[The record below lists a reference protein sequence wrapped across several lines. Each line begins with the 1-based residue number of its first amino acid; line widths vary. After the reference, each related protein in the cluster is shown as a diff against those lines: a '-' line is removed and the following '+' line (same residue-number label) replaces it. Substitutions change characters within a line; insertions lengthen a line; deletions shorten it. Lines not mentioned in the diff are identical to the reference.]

1 MIKSILRTLRGKA
14 VPVLLSAALL
24 LTGVM
29 SINLI
34 KSLQGDAR
42 VINYTGIVRGAAQR
56 LVKKELNHLPDD
68 ILIARLDGI
77 LSGLS
82 DGSNELDLIRLPNAA
97 FQDLLAKMK
106 KEWAEI
112 KVEIVR
118 YRQGGSGEALLR
130 LSEDYF
136 VLADRTVLAA
146 ELFTE
151 ESVQDA
157 KNALLYMNLAFIFLA
172 GLSALSAFYHEQRRK
187 RLEEAEE
194 ANRQKSERL
203 LRLSQELLVPMNEI
217 SEVMYVSDIDTYA
230 LLFLND
236 VGKKAFHLDEKSD
249 MKCYEALQGRDAPC
263 PFCNIPLMK
272 ANETYTWEFTNPLT
286 KRHYLLKDRLM
297 EWEGRMARMEIA
309 FDITETANEKM
320 EMRDRLE
327 RDRILVEC
335 LRELHRNHNMEQAT
349 GYVLEQVGKLFSAGR
364 AYVFQFHGESLSNT
378 SEWCAQGVEPQIH
391 NLQNLPQSEFAV
403 WLDMFHKQEN
413 LIIDE
418 VEKLKGTMIQGYELL
433 VAQGIERAVLVPL
446 EREGKVD
453 GFIGL
458 DNPLREHLENAASFL
473 QTLRYFLMLAIRR
486 SEDEELLSKLSY
498 HDVLTSFYNRNRY
511 IQDVDGLTGQSV
523 PVGVIYVDVNGLK
536 EVNDHFGHAAGDRV
550 LTRCAQTI
558 RRICKKGSFYRIGG
572 DEFVIIY
579 TGIGKTNFY
588 EIVRELRSNFQGETC
603 RAAIGTQ
610 WAEDCADLPAVITE
624 ADEIMYADKKA
635 FYRNHQPSGRYR
647 HHTDTARHLTDPEL
661 LREKMADSRFLLYL
675 QPKVDAETRQAVGA
689 EALVRYRDDDGQI
702 VPPDAF
708 IPILEDSRLI
718 SRVDFHVFETVCAKI
733 WEWIVRGKSPFPVSC
748 NFSRSSFMESSF
760 VERLEAL
767 CGKYELPKAYLEI
780 EVTESLNNVDYKK
793 LKAQIDRVRA
803 AGFQVSI
810 DDFGIESSNL
820 ALLSMASF
828 DALKIDK
835 GFVKDIMINGNARTV
850 VEAMV
855 GMCRK
860 MGIRLIAEGVEDEK
874 QLAVLKECDVR
885 IVQGFLFC
893 PPIPVEEYEERYV
906 VDCPV
911 PECPPPPKG
920 CA

>member
-1 MIKSILRTLRGKA
+1 MKRILTTLQGKA
-14 VPVLLSAALL
+14 VPTLLSVALL
-24 LTGVM
+24 LTGVL
-29 SINLI
+29 SIDFI

-42 VINYTGIVRGAAQR
+42 VINYTGIVRGATQR
-56 LVKKELNHLPDD
+56 LVKKELNHLSDD
-68 ILIARLDGI
+68 TLIARLDGI

-82 DGSNELDLIRLPNAA
+82 EGSDELDLIRLPSAE
-97 FQDLLAKMK
+97 FQELLAKMK
-106 KEWAEI
+106 FEWAEI
-112 KVEIVR
+112 KAEIVR
-118 YRQGGSGEALLR
+118 YRSGGSGDALLQ
-130 LSEDYF
+130 LSEEYF
-136 VLADRTVLAA
+136 ALADRTVLAA

-172 GLSALSAFYHEQRRK
+172 GLSALSAFYHEKRRK

-194 ANRQKSERL
+194 ENRRKSAHL
-203 LRLSQELLVPMNEI
+203 SRLSQELLVPMNEI
-217 SEVMYVSDIDTYA
+217 SELMYVSDIDTYD
-230 LLFLND
+230 LLFIND
-236 VGKKAFHLDEKSD
+236 VGKKTFRLDERRG

-272 ANETYTWEFTNPLT
+272 ADETYTWEFTNPLT

-309 FDITETANEKM
+309 FDITETANEKK

-327 RDRILVEC
+327 RDRVLVEC
-335 LRELHRNHNMEQAT
+335 LRELHRNHNIAQAT
-349 GYVLEQVGKLFSAGR
+349 DFVLEQVGKLFSAGR
-364 AYVFQFHGESLSNT
+364 AYVFQFRDESFSNT
-378 SEWCAQGVEPQIH
+378 AEWCAQGVEPQIH
-391 NLQNLPQSEFAV
+391 NLQNLPQTEFIM
-403 WLDMFHKQEN
+403 WFDIFRSQEN
-413 LIIDE
+413 LLIAD
-418 VEKLKGTMIQGYELL
+418 VEDLKGTMIQGYELL
-433 VAQGIERAVLVPL
+433 AAQGIERAVLVPL

-453 GFIGL
+453 GCIGL
-458 DNPLREHLENAASFL
+458 DNPPREHLENAAAFL

-511 IQDVDGLTGQSV
+511 IQ
-523 PVGVIYVDVNGLK
+523 DVNGLK

-588 EIVRELRSNFQGETC
+588 EIVRELRNNFQGETC

-610 WAEDCADLPAVITE
+610 WAEDCGNLPAVIAE

-647 HHTDTARHLTDPEL
+647 HHTDSARHLTDPEL
-661 LREKMADSRFLLYL
+661 LREKMADNRFLLYL
-675 QPKVDAETRQAVGA
+675 QPKVDTETRQAVGA

-702 VPPDAF
+702 VSPDAF

-718 SRVDFHVFETVCAKI
+718 SKVDFHVFESVCAKI
-733 WEWIVRGKSPFPVSC
+733 REWSGQGESPFPISC
-748 NFSRSSFMESSF
+748 NFSRSSFMEASF
-760 VERLEAL
+760 VERLEAI
-767 CGKYELPKAYLEI
+767 CGTYGLSKAYLEI

-820 ALLSMASF
+820 ALLSMATF
-828 DALKIDK
+828 DALKIDR

-860 MGIRLIAEGVEDEK
+860 MDIRLIAEGVEDEK
-874 QLAVLKECDVR
+874 QLAVLKECGVR
-885 IVQGFLFC
+885 IVQGFLFSR
-893 PPIPVEEYEERYV
+893 PIPVEEYEKKYAVAR
-906 VDCPV
+906 PV
-911 PECPPPPKG
+911 PEGLPPSG
-920 CA
+920 RCA

>member
-1 MIKSILRTLRGKA
+1 MKRILTTLQGKA
-14 VPVLLSAALL
+14 VPALLSVALL
-24 LTGVM
+24 LTGVL
-29 SINLI
+29 SIDFI

-42 VINYTGIVRGAAQR
+42 VINYTGIVRGATQR
-56 LVKKELNHLPDD
+56 LVKKELNHLSDD
-68 ILIARLDGI
+68 TLIARLDGI
-77 LSGLS
+77 LSALS
-82 DGSNELDLIRLPNAA
+82 DGSGRFDLIRLNSPE
-97 FQDLLAKMK
+97 FQALLGEMK
-106 KEWAEI
+106 EEWAEI
-112 KVEIVR
+112 KAEIVR
-118 YRQGGSGEALLR
+118 YRNGGSGDALLR
-130 LSEDYF
+130 LSEEYF
-136 VLADRTVLAA
+136 ALADRTVLAA

-172 GLSALSAFYHEQRRK
+172 GLSALSAFYHEKRRK

-194 ANRQKSERL
+194 ENRRKSAHL
-203 LRLSQELLVPMNEI
+203 SRLSQELLVPMNEI
-217 SEVMYVSDIDTYA
+217 SELMYVSDIDTYD
-230 LLFLND
+230 LLFIND
-236 VGKKAFHLDEKSD
+236 VGKKTFRLDEKRG

-272 ANETYTWEFTNPLT
+272 ADETYTWEFTNPLT

-309 FDITETANEKM
+309 FDITETANEKK

-327 RDRILVEC
+327 RDRVLVEC
-335 LRELHRNHNMEQAT
+335 LRELHRNHNMAQAT
-349 GYVLEQVGKLFSAGR
+349 GYVLEQVGNLFSAGR
-364 AYVFQFHGESLSNT
+364 AYIFQFRDESFSNT
-378 SEWCAQGVEPQIH
+378 AEWCAQGVEPQIH
-391 NLQNLPQSEFAV
+391 NLQNLPQAEFTM
-403 WLDMFHKQEN
+403 WFDIFRSQEN
-413 LIIDE
+413 LVIAD
-418 VEKLKGTMIQGYELL
+418 VEDLKGTLVQGYELL
-433 VAQGIERAVLVPL
+433 AAQGIERAVLVPL
-446 EREGKVD
+446 EREGKLD
-453 GFIGL
+453 GCIGL
-458 DNPLREHLENAASFL
+458 DNPPKEQLENAAAFL
-473 QTLRYFLMLAIRR
+473 QTLR
-486 SEDEELLSKLSY
+486 
-498 HDVLTSFYNRNRY
+498 SFYNRNRY
-511 IQDVDGLTGQSV
+511 IQDVNGLIGQNV
-523 PVGVIYVDVNGLK
+523 PVGVIYLDVNGLK

-588 EIVRELRSNFQGETC
+588 EIVRELRNNFQGETC

-610 WAEDCADLPAVITE
+610 WAEDCGNLPAVIAE

-647 HHTDTARHLTDPEL
+647 HHTDSARHLTDPDL
-661 LREKMADSRFLLYL
+661 LREKMADNRFLLYL
-675 QPKVDAETRQAVGA
+675 QPKVDTETRQAVGA

-702 VPPDAF
+702 VSPDAF

-718 SRVDFHVFETVCAKI
+718 SKVDFHVFESVCAKI
-733 WEWIVRGKSPFPVSC
+733 REWSGQGESPFPISC
-748 NFSRSSFMESSF
+748 NFSRSSFMETSF
-760 VERLEAL
+760 VERLDAI
-767 CGKYELPKAYLEI
+767 CGTYGLSKAYLEI

-820 ALLSMASF
+820 ALLSMATF
-828 DALKIDK
+828 DALKIDR

-860 MGIRLIAEGVEDEK
+860 MDIRLIAEGVEDEK
-874 QLAVLKECDVR
+874 QLAVLKECGVR
-885 IVQGFLFC
+885 IVQGFLFSR
-893 PPIPVEEYEERYV
+893 PIPVEEYEKKYAVAR
-906 VDCPV
+906 PV
-911 PECPPPPKG
+911 PEGLPPSG
-920 CA
+920 RCA

>member
-1 MIKSILRTLRGKA
+1 MKRILTTLQGKA
-14 VPVLLSAALL
+14 VPALLSVALL
-24 LTGVM
+24 LTGVL
-29 SINLI
+29 SIDFI

-42 VINYTGIVRGAAQR
+42 VINYTGIVRGATQR

-68 ILIARLDGI
+68 TLSARLDGI
-77 LSGLS
+77 LSALS
-82 DGSNELDLIRLPNAA
+82 DGSGRFDLIKLPSPE
-97 FQDLLAKMK
+97 FQALLGKMK
-106 KEWAEI
+106 EEWAEI
-112 KVEIVR
+112 KAEIVR
-118 YRQGGSGEALLR
+118 YRNGGSGDALLR
-130 LSEDYF
+130 LSEEYF
-136 VLADRTVLAA
+136 ALADRTVLAA

-151 ESVQDA
+151 KSVQDA

-172 GLSALSAFYHEQRRK
+172 GLSALSAFYHEKRRK

-194 ANRQKSERL
+194 ENHRKSAHL
-203 LRLSQELLVPMNEI
+203 SRLSQELLVPMNEI
-217 SEVMYVSDIDTYA
+217 TELMYVSDIDTYE
-230 LLFLND
+230 LLFIND
-236 VGKKAFHLDEKSD
+236 VGKKTFHLDERRS

-272 ANETYTWEFTNPLT
+272 ADETYTWEFTNSIT

-309 FDITETANEKM
+309 FDITEAANEKK
-320 EMRDRLE
+320 EMRGRLE
-327 RDRILVEC
+327 RDRVLVEC
-335 LRELHRNHNMEQAT
+335 LRELHRNHNMAQAT

-364 AYVFQFHGESLSNT
+364 AYIFQFHGERFSNT
-378 SEWCAQGVEPQIH
+378 AEWCAQGVGPQIH
-391 NLQNLPQSEFAV
+391 NLQNLPQADFAV
-403 WLDMFHKQEN
+403 WFDMFHKQEN
-413 LIIDE
+413 LLVYD
-418 VEKLKGTMIQGYELL
+418 VEDLKGTTVQGYEVLA
-433 VAQGIERAVLVPL
+433 AQGIERAVLVPL
-446 EREGKVD
+446 DRDGKLD

-458 DNPLREHLENAASFL
+458 DNPPKEQLENAPSFL

-486 SEDEELLSKLSY
+486 NEDEELLSKLSY
-498 HDVLTSFYNRNRY
+498 QDTLTSFYNRNRY
-511 IQDVDGLTGQSV
+511 IQDVGELTGRSV
-523 PVGVIYVDVNGLK
+523 PVGVIYLDVNGLK

-579 TGIGKTNFY
+579 TGIGKTRFY
-588 EIVRELRSNFQGETC
+588 EIVRELRNNFQGETC

-610 WAEDCADLPAVITE
+610 WAEDCGNLPAVIAE

-647 HHTDTARHLTDPEL
+647 HHTDSARHLTDPDL
-661 LREKMADSRFLLYL
+661 LREKMADNRFLLYL
-675 QPKVDAETRQAVGA
+675 QPKVDTETRQAVGA

-702 VPPDAF
+702 VSPDAF

-718 SRVDFHVFETVCAKI
+718 SKVDFHVFESVCAKI
-733 WEWIVRGKSPFPVSC
+733 REWSGQGESPFPISC
-748 NFSRSSFMESSF
+748 NFSRSSFMETSF
-760 VERLEAL
+760 VERLDAI
-767 CGKYELPKAYLEI
+767 CGTYGLSKAYLEI

-820 ALLSMASF
+820 ALLSMATF
-828 DALKIDK
+828 DALKIDR

-860 MGIRLIAEGVEDEK
+860 MDIRLIAEGVEDEK
-874 QLAVLKECDVR
+874 QLAVLKECGVR
-885 IVQGFLFC
+885 IVQGFLFSR
-893 PPIPVEEYEERYV
+893 PIPVEEYEKKYV
-906 VDCPV
+906 VGRPV
-911 PECPPPPKG
+911 PEGLPPSG
-920 CA
+920 RCA

>member
-1 MIKSILRTLRGKA
+1 MKRILTTLQGKA
-14 VPVLLSAALL
+14 VPTLLSVALL
-24 LTGVM
+24 LTGVL
-29 SINLI
+29 SIDFI

-42 VINYTGIVRGAAQR
+42 VINYTGIVRGGTQR
-56 LVKKELNHLPDD
+56 LVKKELNHLSDD
-68 ILIARLDGI
+68 TLIARLDGI

-82 DGSNELDLIRLPNAA
+82 EGSDELDLIRLPSAE
-97 FQDLLAKMK
+97 FQELLAKMK
-106 KEWAEI
+106 FEWAEI
-112 KVEIVR
+112 KAEIVR
-118 YRQGGSGEALLR
+118 YRNGGSGDALLQ
-130 LSEDYF
+130 LSEEYF
-136 VLADRTVLAA
+136 ALADRTVLAA

-172 GLSALSAFYHEQRRK
+172 GLSALSAFYHEKRRK

-194 ANRQKSERL
+194 ENRRKSAHL
-203 LRLSQELLVPMNEI
+203 SRLSQELLVPMNEI
-217 SEVMYVSDIDTYA
+217 SELMYVSDIDTYD
-230 LLFLND
+230 LLFIND
-236 VGKKAFHLDEKSD
+236 VGKKTFRLDERRGT
-249 MKCYEALQGRDAPC
+249 KCYEALQRRDAPC

-272 ANETYTWEFTNPLT
+272 ADETYTWEFTNPLT

-297 EWEGRMARMEIA
+297 EWEGRRARMEIA
-309 FDITETANEKM
+309 FDITETANEKK

-327 RDRILVEC
+327 RDRVLVEC
-335 LRELHRNHNMEQAT
+335 LRELHRNHNIAQAT
-349 GYVLEQVGKLFSAGR
+349 DFVLEQVGKLFSAGR
-364 AYVFQFHGESLSNT
+364 AYVFQFQGESFSNT
-378 SEWCAQGVEPQIH
+378 AEWCAQGVEPQIH
-391 NLQNLPQSEFAV
+391 NLQNLPQTEFTM
-403 WLDMFHKQEN
+403 WFDIFRSQEN
-413 LIIDE
+413 LLIAD
-418 VEKLKGTMIQGYELL
+418 VEDLKGTMIQGYELL
-433 VAQGIERAVLVPL
+433 AAQGIERAVLVPL

-453 GFIGL
+453 GCIGL
-458 DNPLREHLENAASFL
+458 DNPPREHLENAAAFL

-486 SEDEELLSKLSY
+486 SEDEKLLSKLSY

-511 IQDVDGLTGQSV
+511 IQDVNGLTGQSV
-523 PVGVIYVDVNGLK
+523 PVGVIYLDVNGLK

-588 EIVRELRSNFQGETC
+588 EIVRELRNNFQGETC

-610 WAEDCADLPAVITE
+610 WAEDCGNLPAVIAE

-647 HHTDTARHLTDPEL
+647 HHTDSARHLTDPDL
-661 LREKMADSRFLLYL
+661 LREKMADNRFLLYL
-675 QPKVDAETRQAVGA
+675 QPKVGA

-702 VPPDAF
+702 VSPDAF

-718 SRVDFHVFETVCAKI
+718 SKVDFHVFESVCAKI
-733 WEWIVRGKSPFPVSC
+733 REWSGQGESPFPISC
-748 NFSRSSFMESSF
+748 NFSRCSFMEASF
-760 VERLEAL
+760 VERLDAI
-767 CGKYELPKAYLEI
+767 CGTYGLSKAYLEI

-820 ALLSMASF
+820 ALLSMATF
-828 DALKIDK
+828 DALKIDR

-860 MGIRLIAEGVEDEK
+860 MDIRLIAEGVEDEK
-874 QLAVLKECDVR
+874 QLAVLKECGVR
-885 IVQGFLFC
+885 IVQGFLFSR
-893 PPIPVEEYEERYV
+893 PIPVEEYEKKYAVAR
-906 VDCPV
+906 PV
-911 PECPPPPKG
+911 PEGLPPSG
-920 CA
+920 RCA

>member
-1 MIKSILRTLRGKA
+1 
-14 VPVLLSAALL
+14 
-24 LTGVM
+24 
-29 SINLI
+29 
-34 KSLQGDAR
+34 
-42 VINYTGIVRGAAQR
+42 
-56 LVKKELNHLPDD
+56 
-68 ILIARLDGI
+68 
-77 LSGLS
+77 
-82 DGSNELDLIRLPNAA
+82 
-97 FQDLLAKMK
+97 MK
-106 KEWAEI
+106 FEWAEI
-112 KVEIVR
+112 KAEIVR
-118 YRQGGSGEALLR
+118 YRNGGSGDALLQ
-130 LSEDYF
+130 LSEEYF
-136 VLADRTVLAA
+136 ALADRTVLAA

-172 GLSALSAFYHEQRRK
+172 GLSALSAFYHEKRRK

-194 ANRQKSERL
+194 ENRRKSAHL
-203 LRLSQELLVPMNEI
+203 SRLSQELLVPMNEI
-217 SEVMYVSDIDTYA
+217 SELMYVSDIDTYD
-230 LLFLND
+230 LLFIND
-236 VGKKAFHLDEKSD
+236 VGKKTFRLDERRGT
-249 MKCYEALQGRDAPC
+249 KCYEALQRRDAPC

-272 ANETYTWEFTNPLT
+272 ADETYTWEFTNPLT

-297 EWEGRMARMEIA
+297 EWEGRRARMEIA
-309 FDITETANEKM
+309 FDITETANEKK

-327 RDRILVEC
+327 RDRVLVEC
-335 LRELHRNHNMEQAT
+335 LRELHRNHNIAQAT
-349 GYVLEQVGKLFSAGR
+349 DFVLEQVGKLFSAGR
-364 AYVFQFHGESLSNT
+364 AYVFQFQGESFSNT
-378 SEWCAQGVEPQIH
+378 AEWCAQGVEPQIH
-391 NLQNLPQSEFAV
+391 NLQNLPQTEFTM
-403 WLDMFHKQEN
+403 WFDIFRSQEN
-413 LIIDE
+413 LLIAD
-418 VEKLKGTMIQGYELL
+418 VEDLKGTMIQGYELL
-433 VAQGIERAVLVPL
+433 AAQGIERAVLVPL

-453 GFIGL
+453 GCIGL
-458 DNPLREHLENAASFL
+458 DNPPREHLENAAAFL

-486 SEDEELLSKLSY
+486 SEDEKLLSKLSY

-511 IQDVDGLTGQSV
+511 IQDVNGLTGQSV
-523 PVGVIYVDVNGLK
+523 PVGVIYLDVNGLK

-588 EIVRELRSNFQGETC
+588 EIVRELRNNFQGETC

-610 WAEDCADLPAVITE
+610 WAEDCGNLPAVIAE

-647 HHTDTARHLTDPEL
+647 HHTDSARHLTDPDL
-661 LREKMADSRFLLYL
+661 LREKMADNRFLLYL
-675 QPKVDAETRQAVGA
+675 QPKVDTETRQAVGA

-702 VPPDAF
+702 VSPDAF

-718 SRVDFHVFETVCAKI
+718 SKVDFHVFESVCAKI
-733 WEWIVRGKSPFPVSC
+733 REWSGQGESPFSISC
-748 NFSRSSFMESSF
+748 NFSRCSFMEASF
-760 VERLEAL
+760 VERLDAI
-767 CGKYELPKAYLEI
+767 CGTYGLSKAYLEI

-820 ALLSMASF
+820 ALLSMATF
-828 DALKIDK
+828 DALKIDR

-860 MGIRLIAEGVEDEK
+860 MDIRLIAEGVEDEK
-874 QLAVLKECDVR
+874 QLAVLKECGVR
-885 IVQGFLFC
+885 IVQGFLFSR
-893 PPIPVEEYEERYV
+893 PIPVEEYEKKYAVAR
-906 VDCPV
+906 PV
-911 PECPPPPKG
+911 PEGLPPSG
-920 CA
+920 RCA